1 MKVNQNFFNLKSATL
16 VLVFIFMS
24 NVFFAQTDS
33 TQVVQD
39 EIKIT
44 EEQQTKEKKNRKRK
58 DEFKVF
64 AGANINQM
72 NIDSDK
78 YESTLAAGWL
88 MGVSYKRGRFFYW
101 EIGARYNNP
110 VYNLNDLSISSD
122 SSSLLDGVFGVRKID
137 VPITLGINILS
148 ITSRVVGLRAF
159 VSAVPTFAI
168 GVGDNEL
175 GVTMDNI
182 NAFNFYGQ
190 AGFGVDIAFLFVEAG
205 YNYGF
210 NDLFKNDIKSN
221 PNQIFINLGFRF

>member
-1 MKVNQNFFNLKSATL
+1 MKVNQNFFNFKSATL
-16 VLVFIFMS
+16 VLVFIFTS

-33 TQVVQD
+33 TLVVQN
-39 EIKIT
+39 EIKPA
-44 EEQQTKEKKNRKRK
+44 EEQQTKEKKGKKRK
-58 DEFKVF
+58 DEFKIF
-64 AGANINQM
+64 GGASVNQL

-88 MGVSYKRGRFFYW
+88 LGASYKRGRFFYW
-101 EIGARYNNP
+101 EVGARYNNP

-159 VSAVPTFAI
+159 VSAVPAFAI

-175 GVTMDNI
+175 GITMDNI

-190 AGFGVDIAFLFVEAG
+190 AGVGVDIAFIFVEAG

-210 NDLFKNDIKSN
+210 DDLFKDGIKSN
-221 PNQIFINLGFRF
+221 PNQIFVNLGFRF